1 MSEQS
6 PQVEHADMICGRC
19 GIPLE
24 PARVNVEYLGN
35 AFPVEL
41 PKCPKCGLV
50 FIPEELALGRM
61 AEVEK
66 ELEDK

>member
-1 MSEQS
+1 MSENRIEI
-6 PQVEHADMICGRC
+6 EHADWVCGRC
-19 GIPLE
+19 GIPLVLAE
-24 PARVNVEYLGN
+24 VNVEYLGN

-50 FIPEELALGRM
+50 YVPEEIALGRM

>member
-1 MSEQS
+1 MAQ
-6 PQVEHADMICGRC
+6 
-19 GIPLE
+19 
-24 PARVNVEYLGN
+24 VNVAYLGN

-41 PKCPKCGLV
+41 PRCPKCGQV
-50 FIPEELALGRM
+50 YVPEDIALGRM